1 MIPCG
6 ELERLWDKD
15 LWYISRYYNMNSL
28 KGTYNRISL
37 VMGTNISE
45 EYTVSIFRVAEG
57 GGSMLL

>member
-15 LWYISRYYNMNSL
+15 LWYISRYCNRNSL